1 MSNKNIITNYPTLNK
16 FEIEWNGKKFSALD
30 CDGIPKCCGSE
41 NINFNNRIACMKVR
55 CQQMYNVEDNTRK
68 EKIPSLGNCVDCT
81 ENLIDKS
88 YCSSRGFLKNLLDP
102 INITDCS
109 STLVNTGKNN
119 IIEDV
124 DMKVNCPD
132 VTGNATPNVD
142 VTLPPSQ
149 SYTYLNNNTNNII
162 PKINE
167 FPKNLNEISSFS
179 TKYPIFIFVLVIII
193 FLLLAKIFGFF

>member
-1 MSNKNIITNYPTLNK
+1 MSKHIVTNYPKLNEV
-16 FEIEWNGKKFSALD
+16 EIEWNGKKFSAYE

-41 NINFNNRIACMKVR
+41 NINFNNRVACMKVR
-55 CQQMYNVEDNTRK
+55 CQQMYDVEDNTRTT
-68 EKIPSLGNCVDCT
+68 KIPPLGNCVDCT
-81 ENLIDKS
+81 ENLVNKS
-88 YCSSRGFLKNLLDP
+88 YCSSKGFLKNLLDP

-109 STLVNTGKNN
+109 STIVNTGQNN

-149 SYTYLNNNTNNII
+149 SYPNVNNNTNNII
-162 PKINE
+162 PSINE
-167 FPKNLNEISSFS
+167 IPTNLNEIYGFSS
-179 TKYPIFIFVLVIII
+179 KYPILIFILIII
-193 FLLLAKIFGFF
+193 ILALLAKIFGLF